1 MVSVGGNLEGE
12 LGDYMRAHALRL
24 SPRTANTTFFTSQS
38 SCHHSWLKLRFVIFF
53 SHGERMKSS
62 PSCKE
67 PEKSKKVCARRTRAA
82 YNMATVA
89 TVAQTPDRNACQTP
103 KLWPLWRKPR
113 IEMHVRHPN
122 YDTMILA
129 GTLQQGA
136 NGGKPKHT

>member
-82 YNMATVA
+82 YNMATCGHCGANPGSKCMSDTQTVA

-103 KLWPLWRKPR
+103 KL
-113 IEMHVRHPN
+113 
-122 YDTMILA
+122 
-129 GTLQQGA
+129 
-136 NGGKPKHT
+136 